1 MGKQRKTKICSFF
14 TIFTKKGFEVL
25 TEFSTCKQNIQT
37 VYWDSYAIR
46 SSTIFVNLFVYYE
59 SKWLKKMKKTDM
71 RRATRISNIFRLTL
85 LFDSV
90 K

>member
-1 MGKQRKTKICSFF
+1 M
-14 TIFTKKGFEVL
+14 
-25 TEFSTCKQNIQT
+25 
-37 VYWDSYAIR
+37 R
-46 SSTIFVNLFVYYE
+46 SDPAPLFVNLLVYYE

-71 RRATRISNIFRLTL
+71 RRATRISNIFRLAS

>member
-1 MGKQRKTKICSFF
+1 MDLKTALFDIMDICFKGGGKKFITVGNYCARWVNKEKQRSVVFF

-46 SSTIFVNLFVYYE
+46 SSTIFC
-59 SKWLKKMKKTDM
+59 
-71 RRATRISNIFRLTL
+71 
-85 LFDSV
+85 
-90 K
+90 

>member
-1 MGKQRKTKICSFF
+1 M
-14 TIFTKKGFEVL
+14 
-25 TEFSTCKQNIQT
+25 
-37 VYWDSYAIR
+37 R
-46 SSTIFVNLFVYYE
+46 SDPALFFVNLFVYYE

-71 RRATRISNIFRLTL
+71 RRATRISNIFRLAS